1 MVLRVHRQV
10 ADSVERGLATRR
22 EYSPAMTLRS
32 AFTKWFAIGA
42 LVATILLVG
51 QVQEVGGIAGLLQVA
66 EGGHLQPAITDLLG
80 DIPLADEGGHDTSL
94 FYGIGLDPTGEWV
107 PELIDH
113 PAYRYRRILHPVAA
127 SAFGLLDGYPLI
139 WGMMVVVTVST
150 ALAAGFVAAS
160 SVRMRGSD
168 WVALVVILNP
178 GVWLGVRLLTAEP
191 LALALM
197 AAGLFFALSDA
208 KRASLAAFVASVM
221 TKEVFAMTP
230 VGLGVSKD
238 RRRWVFA
245 ILPIAS
251 LLVWVA
257 FLQLRI
263 GDALDGGGN
272 LALPFAGIAQSASL
286 WSGLDG
292 NDIFYLGFAL
302 VSVAAGL
309 LYGTTTKSWLRWS
322 ILLWSILAILSSHF
336 VWDLGNNAARAFSPI
351 AVLIGLAEV
360 RRRLDKRSAATHTER
375 SGSLGLVLRPSD

>member
-1 MVLRVHRQV
+1 MSVVLQLDV
-10 ADSVERGLATRR
+10 
-22 EYSPAMTLRS
+22 EYSPAMMVRS

-42 LVATILLVG
+42 VVATILLVG

-66 EGGHLQPAITDLLG
+66 EGGHLQPAITDILG

-160 SVRMRGSD
+160 SVRMQGSD

-208 KRASLAAFVASVM
+208 KRASLAAFVASVLS
-221 TKEVFAMTP
+221 KEVFAMTP
-230 VGLGVSKD
+230 VGLGFSRD
-238 RRRWVFA
+238 RRRWV
-245 ILPIAS
+245 
-251 LLVWVA
+251 LLS
-257 FLQLRI
+257 FRLH
-263 GDALDGGGN
+263 
-272 LALPFAGIAQSASL
+272 PFS
-286 WSGLDG
+286 SGLPSSNSESAMPLMVG
-292 NDIFYLGFAL
+292 AIWRCPSRESHRARRSGAVWMATTSSTSGLRSFLL
-302 VSVAAGL
+302 PPVSSMAPQRDRGSARRSCSGRSWRFFPHTSCGTW
-309 LYGTTTKSWLRWS
+309 GTTRHEL
-322 ILLWSILAILSSHF
+322 F
-336 VWDLGNNAARAFSPI
+336 P
-351 AVLIGLAEV
+351 
-360 RRRLDKRSAATHTER
+360 RLQC
-375 SGSLGLVLRPSD
+375 